1 MCVASTSR
9 AEKAMEERWD
19 WNWSRS
25 LNLDSVVD
33 TWLH

>member
-1 MCVASTSR
+1 MCVAEAR
-9 AEKAMEERWD
+9 AEKAMEERWN

-25 LNLDSVVD
+25 LNLDSDVD